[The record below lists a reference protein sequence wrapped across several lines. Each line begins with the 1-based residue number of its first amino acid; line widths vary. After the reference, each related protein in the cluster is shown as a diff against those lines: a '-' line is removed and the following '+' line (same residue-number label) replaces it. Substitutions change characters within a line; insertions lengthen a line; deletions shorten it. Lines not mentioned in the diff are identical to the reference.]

1 MTNYDLT
8 KPLQR
13 KIKERMD
20 QLQEWLESNYHLNNP
35 DEVMELISSVSK
47 FWSVLQDEDKDY
59 IHGAQHAIEEKIEWK
74 V

>member
-1 MTNYDLT
+1 MTEYDLT

-20 QLQEWLESNYHLNNP
+20 QLQTWMEANHHLKKP
-35 DEVMELISSVSK
+35 KEVNELIESVTK
-47 FWSVLQDEDKDY
+47 FWPVLQDEDKDY
-59 IHGAQHAIEEKIEWK
+59 IHGAQHAIEERIEWN